1 MESWRSPIFH
11 FPYPHPNRKHNMNL
25 QGKHIILGI
34 TGGIAAYKAPMLVRL
49 LVKAGAEVRCA
60 ATDHALQF
68 VTELTLETV
77 SQNKVYHDLFAI
89 GNDHTTEHIA
99 LKDWADLAIVAPA
112 TANII
117 GKMACGIADDALSTL
132 LLSMRQPIYIC
143 PSMNTQM
150 YESPILQRNLQ
161 TLKSIGVHIIEPKSG
176 FLACGTNGAGRMPEP
191 EEIADLVCNAD
202 DEQSLDYAG
211 RRILLTAG
219 PTYEKIDAVRFIGN
233 YSTGKMGFALA
244 EELADRGAEVVLV
257 AGPTHLGTHN
267 PRIRRIDVE
276 SAREMH
282 AAATEAYPECHAAI
296 LTAAVADFRPDH
308 QADHKIKKS
317 SADQDMTL
325 HLIQNPDILASLG
338 RDKRDDQRLVG
349 FALETTDGIDYAV
362 DKIRRK
368 NLDFIVL
375 NSLQNP
381 GAGFGHDTN
390 LVTIIDRDGTQH
402 PGVLKTKRQVAADI
416 ADHLLSLL

>member
-1 MESWRSPIFH
+1 MTL
-11 FPYPHPNRKHNMNL
+11 K
-25 QGKHIILGI
+25 GKNIILGI
-34 TGGIAAYKAPMLVRL
+34 SGGIAAYKTPMLVRQ
-49 LVKAGAEVRCA
+49 LVKAGANVRCA
-60 ATDHALQF
+60 VTAHALEF

-77 SQNKVYHDLFAI
+77 SQNKVYHDLFTS
-89 GNDHTTEHIA
+89 GNDHSTEHIA

-132 LLSMRQPIYIC
+132 LMALRQPTFVC

-150 YESPILQRNLQ
+150 YESPILQRNLA
-161 TLKSIGVHIIEPKSG
+161 TLRSIGVHVIEPASG

-191 EEIADLVCNAD
+191 EEILLQI
-202 DEQSLDYAG
+202 QSAPDPKNDYAG
-211 RRILLTAG
+211 RHIVLTAG

-244 EELADRGAEVVLV
+244 EELASRGAKVTLV
-257 AGPTHLGTHN
+257 TGPTHLSTSH
-267 PRIRRIDVE
+267 PSIHRIDVE

-282 AAATEAYPECHAAI
+282 AAATQAFEQADAAI
-296 LTAAVADFRPDH
+296 LTAAVADFRPES
-308 QADHKIKKS
+308 QADHKIKKT

-325 HLIQNPDILASLG
+325 HLVQNPDILASLG
-338 RDKRDDQRLVG
+338 KVKRDNQCLVG
-349 FALETTDGIDYAV
+349 FALETTDGVDYAV

-390 LVTIIDRDGTQH
+390 LVTIIDRNGTMH
-402 PGVLKTKRQVAADI
+402 PGTLKSKRAVAADI
-416 ADHLLSLL
+416 ADHLKEILP

>member
-1 MESWRSPIFH
+1 MT
-11 FPYPHPNRKHNMNL
+11 L
-25 QGKHIILGI
+25 QGKNIILGI
-34 TGGIAAYKAPMLVRL
+34 TGGIAAYKAPILVRQ
-49 LVKAGAEVRCA
+49 LVKAGAQVRCA
-60 ATDHALQF
+60 ATEHALQF
-68 VTELTLETV
+68 VTTLTLETV
-77 SQNKVYHDLFAI
+77 SQNKVYTNLF
-89 GNDHTTEHIA
+89 GTNNDHSTEHIA

-132 LLSMRQPIYIC
+132 LLSLRKPVFIC

-150 YESPILQRNLQ
+150 YESPILQRNLE
-161 TLKSIGVHIIEPKSG
+161 TLRGIGVQIIQPAEG

-191 EEIADLVCNAD
+191 EEIVAAVESAALECRQDM
-202 DEQSLDYAG
+202 AG
-211 RRILLTAG
+211 KQILLTAG

-244 EELADRGAEVVLV
+244 EELASRGASVTLV
-257 AGPTHLGTHN
+257 SGPTHLSTQHRN
-267 PRIRRIDVE
+267 IHRISVE

-282 AAATEAYPECHAAI
+282 TAATEAFPQMDAAI
-296 LTAAVADFRPDH
+296 LTAAVADFRPEH
-308 QADHKIKKS
+308 QADHKIKKTS
-317 SADQDMTL
+317 KDQDMTL
-325 HLIQNPDILASLG
+325 HLVQNPDILASLG
-338 RDKRDDQRLVG
+338 AAKTQDQKLVG

-402 PGVLKTKRQVAADI
+402 PGTLKSKREVARDI
-416 ADHLLSLL
+416 VDHLAEILK

>member
-1 MESWRSPIFH
+1 
-11 FPYPHPNRKHNMNL
+11 MNL

-34 TGGIAAYKAPMLVRL
+34 TGGIAAYKAPLLVRL

-60 ATDHALQF
+60 VTDHALQF

-77 SQNKVYHDLFAI
+77 SQNKVYHSLFST

-132 LLSMRQPIYIC
+132 LLALRQPVFLC

-161 TLKSIGVHIIEPKSG
+161 TLQSIGVHVIEPQSG
-176 FLACGTNGAGRMPEP
+176 FLACGTSGAGRMPEP
-191 EEIADLVCNAD
+191 EEIVEAVSRAAD
-202 DEQSLDYAG
+202 SHDYAG

-308 QADHKIKKS
+308 QADHKIKKA

-349 FALETTDGIDYAV
+349 FALETTDGIDYAI

-375 NSLQNP
+375 NSLQDP

-390 LVTIIDRDGTQH
+390 LVTIIDRDGTRH
-402 PGVLKTKRQVAADI
+402 PGTLKTKRQVAADI
-416 ADHLLSLL
+416 ADHLVCLL